1 MLLLLLLLILTGD
14 IGNGH
19 RVKDV
24 QRVALRLVLLLQVL
38 LPSQA
43 VRLEE
48 QRVGGGIAAQGLRA
62 INVEAIDAEA
72 AEQQLLLMCLC
83 FSCCCDS
90 RTGGGGC

>member
-1 MLLLLLLLILTGD
+1 MLLLLLLRLTGD
-14 IGNGH
+14 IGDGH
-19 RVKDV
+19 RVEDV

-48 QRVGGGIAAQGLRA
+48 QRVGGRIAAQGLRA
-62 INVEAIDAEA
+62 VNVEAIDAEA

-83 FSCCCDS
+83 FSCCCGS